1 MESVITSQTVHF
13 RSLARQTSIY
23 SLTLDEFQN
32 AITEP
37 GKNFGSMNMDEF
49 LKNIW
54 TAEESQAMAAAM
66 DAIAEGSGSGGPA
79 DENSLGMLSRQ
90 PSLQRQGSIT
100 LPHTLSQKTV
110 DEVWKDINRS
120 ATGTSGSAPPP
131 GSGPQE
137 RQATFSGMTLE
148 DFLVKAGVVREDMGI
163 GSQGFGPIV
172 EWLQSVAQ
180 QQQQQQWQQH
190 QIMQQHVAEVAAA
203 AAYADATGKQMGN
216 GGGLIVGMSTMGMPG
231 PMGAV
236 MAPGMPGRKRGL
248 DSRPTEKIVERR
260 QRRMIK
266 NRESAARSRARK
278 QAYTVELEE
287 EVSQL
292 KEENKRLREQQ
303 EALRKAMTEFLKS
316 MSKDPVVP
324 KGKIL
329 RRTQTAMW

>member
-1 MESVITSQTVHF
+1 
-13 RSLARQTSIY
+13 
-23 SLTLDEFQN
+23 
-32 AITEP
+32 
-37 GKNFGSMNMDEF
+37 MNMDEF

-110 DEVWKDINRS
+110 DEVWKDIQRS
-120 ATGTSGSAPPP
+120 ATGTSGSAPPA
-131 GSGPQE
+131 GSGKQE

-236 MAPGMPGRKRGL
+236 MAPGMPGGNLAMGRAAAGMGSFPLQGRKRGL
-248 DSRPTEKIVERR
+248 DSRPAEKIVERR
-260 QRRMIK
+260 QKRMIK

-329 RRTQTAMW
+329 RRTRTAMW

>member
-1 MESVITSQTVHF
+1 MAA
-13 RSLARQTSIY
+13 SLVFILAKSPPHLNG
-23 SLTLDEFQN
+23 SCKCKFQN

-66 DAIAEGSGSGGPA
+66 DATGEGSGSGGPA

-110 DEVWKDINRS
+110 DEVWKDIHRN
-120 ATGTSGSAPPP
+120 ATGTSGSAPPA
-131 GSGPQE
+131 GSRPQE

-180 QQQQQQWQQH
+180 PQQQWQQH

-216 GGGLIVGMSTMGMPG
+216 DGVQNGLYISPMQYGMQFPLQ
-231 PMGAV
+231 
-236 MAPGMPGRKRGL
+236 GRKRGL
-248 DSRPTEKIVERR
+248 DSRPAEKIVERR

-303 EALRKAMTEFLKS
+303 EALRKARIKQVF
-316 MSKDPVVP
+316 SKCQPLDQFGRDRLLLIKVHVC
-324 KGKIL
+324 
-329 RRTQTAMW
+329 RW